1 MKNVIIHKDK
11 NLSSKFKV
19 LPTDLYYNILS
30 VLEGYIRVE
39 LNCFISVPINKR
51 VIDKC

>member
-1 MKNVIIHKDK
+1 MKNRIIYEDK

-19 LPTDLYYNILS
+19 LPTDLYYKILS
-30 VLEGYIRVE
+30 FLEGYIRVE
-39 LNCFISVPINKR
+39 LNCFISIPINKR